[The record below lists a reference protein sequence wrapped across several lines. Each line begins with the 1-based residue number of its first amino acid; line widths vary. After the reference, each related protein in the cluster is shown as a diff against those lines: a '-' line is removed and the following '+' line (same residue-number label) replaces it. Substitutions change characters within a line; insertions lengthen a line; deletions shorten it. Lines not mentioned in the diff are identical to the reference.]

1 MSLWILSWV
10 VGSPAPRA
18 LIGIGAP
25 AHLIREIPC
34 APVGTRSRRICRLIR
49 AREGCLAQG
58 FGSPSRHFYPDRL
71 KSVKAADETLERCR
85 CGGIDQEMSGTI
97 PMIGAVLPSCSAL

>member
-1 MSLWILSWV
+1 MDPLLGGWVTCSTRADWHRGARSPDPGNSLRSGRNAFTENLSTHQ
-10 VGSPAPRA
+10 GSR
-18 LIGIGAP
+18 
-25 AHLIREIPC
+25 
-34 APVGTRSRRICRLIR
+34 
-49 AREGCLAQG
+49 GCLAQG

-71 KSVKAADETLERCR
+71 KSVKAAGETLERCR